1 MTEER
6 HAAPAPASSR
16 ASDPSSPPDAGQLAS
31 SARPPKISVV
41 IAAHTRVQ
49 FLKEAVSS
57 AAAQEPEEI
66 LVMKFSDNPELNREL
81 EGLGARVYRTS
92 EPYQGGKIAEG
103 IERATGDAVALLDDD
118 DVFLPGKIARL
129 RTAFADP
136 RVIFYANRYLP
147 FTDVPPE
154 GRGYGQLRLFHT
166 GAGNQFR
173 EGLKPALAS
182 CIATRR
188 STILPWIEKL
198 RRLTIADHTLF
209 MIAVTQQKWMA
220 MDQSVLTG
228 YRVGRVEGALRPA
241 QSIWNRP
248 GASATRDIAWML
260 DLLDSQPNGVRE
272 TLTPMV
278 ANAVIHLVFL
288 TNDTHF
294 HEYRRVMRAVLHGV
308 GLRRPLI
315 VPSALMFGYPL
326 SPRIAISVNRVWK
339 SLVGYHHHQG

>member
-6 HAAPAPASSR
+6 RSGTVVA
-16 ASDPSSPPDAGQLAS
+16 SPPSPDPP
-31 SARPPKISVV
+31 PPKPDAAASGARNRTRVSVV

-49 FLKEAVSS
+49 FLREAVSS
-57 AAAQEPEEI
+57 AAAQKPDEI
-66 LVMKFSDNPELNREL
+66 LVMKFSQDPGLDREL
-81 EGLGARVYRTS
+81 ETLGARVYRTN

-118 DVFLPGKIARL
+118 DVYLPGKVARL
-129 RTAFADP
+129 RDAFADP

-154 GRGYGQLRLFHT
+154 GRGYGPLRLFHT
-166 GAGNQFR
+166 GRGNQFR

-182 CIATRR
+182 CIAARR
-188 STILPWIEKL
+188 SMILPWIGEL
-198 RRLTIADHTLF
+198 RRLTIADHTMF
-209 MIAVTQQKWMA
+209 MIAVTQQQWMA

-272 TLTPMV
+272 TLNPMV

-294 HEYRRVMRAVLHGV
+294 HEYRRTMRAVLRGV